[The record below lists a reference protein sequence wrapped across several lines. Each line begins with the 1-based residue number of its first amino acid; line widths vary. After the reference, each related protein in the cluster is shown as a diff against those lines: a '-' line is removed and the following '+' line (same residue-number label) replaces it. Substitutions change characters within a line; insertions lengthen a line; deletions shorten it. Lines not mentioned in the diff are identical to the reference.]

1 MRRARQHLGVH
12 RSLYPASREQQ
23 DATLHQFLRACMDG
37 DMDGLLDLFANDI
50 VTYSDSGGKAP
61 AARNPIYGADRVARL
76 LLGLLRKAPEDYR
89 SRVALINGQPGLINY
104 VNSVPSAILTLD
116 ILDGHIW
123 EIDVIVNPDKLQGVP
138 ALN

>member
-1 MRRARQHLGVH
+1 
-12 RSLYPASREQQ
+12 
-23 DATLHQFLRACMDG
+23 
-37 DMDGLLDLFANDI
+37 MDGLLDLFANDI